1 MAHLA
6 LSKQLREQRANLV
19 ELNRQ
24 CLEKIQSE
32 SDQARV
38 KELEQEW
45 DKRDAD
51 IVSQT
56 KAIERAEA
64 QERNE
69 SEMARPLA
77 ERRSGRLQPNEPGEG
92 TDDERKAA
100 YRTAFFDYLRYGE
113 RNMRPEQ
120 IKILRTGW
128 QRAGADGE
136 RRNMTTTVAEGGYTI
151 PEGFYNQLQDNMLAY
166 GGARDGA
173 TILTTA
179 SGNALPIPT
188 VDATT
193 QRASIVGEGSSHTS
207 PQDPVFGVVTLNAFM
222 YRSIITVSL
231 ELLQDSAFDM
241 EAFARAKLTEYIARG
256 TNLHFTLGNGSTQP
270 QGYMVGASSG
280 KTSAA
285 AATVTSN
292 ELLDLV
298 HSVDPAYR
306 NQPGTRF
313 KMHDL
318 TLKAIKQLLDTQNR
332 PLWLPGIAVREPDT
346 IHGYRY
352 TINQDMSQLGA
363 SQASIAFGDFS
374 KFFIRDVSNI
384 LIIRANELHI
394 QNGLIGFYCF
404 SRHDSAVVDAGTDPI
419 KYLVGQSA

>member
-24 CLEKIQSE
+24 CLEKIQAE
-32 SDQARV
+32 ADQARV
-38 KELEQEW
+38 KELETEW
-45 DKRDAD
+45 DARDAE
-51 IVSQT
+51 IVKQT
-56 KAIERAEA
+56 KAVERAEA

-69 SEMARPLA
+69 HDMAQPLN
-77 ERRSGRLQPNEPGEG
+77 ERRSGRMQADRLNAAS
-92 TDDERKAA
+92 DDERKVA
-100 YRTAFFDYLRYGE
+100 YRGAFWDYLRYGE
-113 RNMRPEQ
+113 RNMEPEQ

-128 QRAGADGE
+128 HRAGNPGEQRA
-136 RRNMTTTVAEGGYTI
+136 MTTTVAEGGYTI

-188 VDATT
+188 VDSTSNVA
-193 QRASIVGEGSSHTS
+193 AIVGEGSSHTS
-207 PQDPVFGVVTLNAFM
+207 PQDPTFGVVTLNAFM
-222 YRSIITVSL
+222 YRALITVSF

-241 EAFARAKLTEYIARG
+241 ESFAKAKLAEYLGRG
-256 TNLHFTLGNGSTQP
+256 TNRHFTLGNGSTQP
-270 QGYMVGASSG
+270 QGYMVGSSSG
-280 KTSAA
+280 KVSAA
-285 AATVTSN
+285 AAAVTSN

-306 NQPGTRF
+306 QGPGVRF
-313 KMHDL
+313 KFHDQ
-318 TLKAIKQLLDTQNR
+318 TLKALKQLLDTQDR
-332 PLWLPGIAVREPDT
+332 PLWVPGIAVREPDT

-352 TINQDMSQLGA
+352 TVNQDMSQLGA

-374 KFFIRDVSNI
+374 KFFIRDVSQI

-419 KYLVGQSA
+419 KYLTGHSA